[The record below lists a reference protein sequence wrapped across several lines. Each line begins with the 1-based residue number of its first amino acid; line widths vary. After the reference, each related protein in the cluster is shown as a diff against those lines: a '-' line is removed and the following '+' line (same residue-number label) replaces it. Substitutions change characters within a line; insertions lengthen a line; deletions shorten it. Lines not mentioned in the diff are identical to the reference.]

1 MIRDELRQVIADAV
15 QRAQADGQLP
25 SVGVPDFVVERPAN
39 AEHGDYASSLA
50 LRMARAAR
58 MPPMTIASTIA
69 THMTLPASVESVSVA
84 PPGFINIHLA
94 PAWLTAQVEAILAE
108 GARYGAVDLGHGQRA
123 QVEYV
128 SANPTGPLHV
138 GTGRGAA
145 LGDSLARVL
154 QWAGYQVDR
163 EYYVNDAG
171 SRMEAFNASVFARYA
186 QRFDIGAQ
194 VPEDGYPGDYVDELA
209 QAIVASDG
217 RRFLDLATPEEW
229 NKVNVDPVT
238 RSATDGQGG
247 AFIEVGRKGM
257 DRLLEQIRHDLDRM
271 NVRFDRWFSEQSLF
285 DDGAVK
291 RAIDALRE
299 RGYVIEREGAIWFAS
314 SALGEDRD
322 SVLVRSNSLPTYF
335 ASDVAYHYNK
345 LIERGYELAIDVW
358 GADHQGH
365 VPRMKAV
372 VGAIGGDP
380 SHLTVLLY
388 QLVNLVRNGR
398 PVAMGKRTGTFVTL
412 REVLDE
418 VGPDAVR
425 FFLVARSP
433 DAMMDFDLD
442 LAKAQSD
449 VNPVYYV
456 QYAHARI
463 ASIMRRA
470 ADIDYSTGDVSLLT
484 HDAELALIRKMLMF
498 PEVVA
503 DAAANFA
510 PHPIPPYAQ
519 ELATAFH
526 AFYAAHE
533 EVADEEADAAGG
545 SSEDSDGGA
554 KARPRRQRA
563 LRVISEDEAMTRAR
577 LKLVASA
584 KTILAA
590 TLDLIGVSA
599 PEEM

>member
-1 MIRDELRQVIADAV
+1 M
-15 QRAQADGQLP
+15 
-25 SVGVPDFVVERPAN
+25 
-39 AEHGDYASSLA
+39 
-50 LRMARAAR
+50 
-58 MPPMTIASTIA
+58 
-69 THMTLPASVESVSVA
+69 
-84 PPGFINIHLA
+84 
-94 PAWLTAQVEAILAE
+94 
-108 GARYGAVDLGHGQRA
+108 DL
-123 QVEYV
+123 
-128 SANPTGPLHV
+128 
-138 GTGRGAA
+138 
-145 LGDSLARVL
+145 
-154 QWAGYQVDR
+154 
-163 EYYVNDAG
+163 
-171 SRMEAFNASVFARYA
+171 
-186 QRFDIGAQ
+186 
-194 VPEDGYPGDYVDELA
+194 
-209 QAIVASDG
+209 
-217 RRFLDLATPEEW
+217 
-229 NKVNVDPVT
+229 
-238 RSATDGQGG
+238 
-247 AFIEVGRKGM
+247 
-257 DRLLEQIRHDLDRM
+257 LLEQIRHDLDRM

-285 DDGAVK
+285 DEGAVK

-299 RGYVIEREGAIWFAS
+299 RGYVVEREGATWFNS
-314 SALGEDRD
+314 TALGDDRD
-322 SVLVRSNSLPTYF
+322 SVLVRSNGLPTYF

-345 LIERGYELAIDVW
+345 LIERGYDLAVDIW

-380 SHLTVLLY
+380 SHLTILLY

-463 ASIMRRA
+463 SSIMRRA
-470 ADIDYSTGDVSLLT
+470 ADIDYSAGDVSLLT

-503 DAAANFA
+503 DAAASFE
-510 PHPIPPYAQ
+510 PHPIPHYAQ
-519 ELATAFH
+519 DLATAFH
-526 AFYAAHE
+526 AFYAADE
-533 EVADEEADAAGG
+533 EVAEDDASG
-545 SSEDSDGGA
+545 EDVVEDQSDGDDGSA
-554 KARPRRQRA
+554 KPRRRRRRA
-563 LRVISEDEAMTRAR
+563 LRVISEDEEMTRAR

-599 PEEM
+599 PDEM